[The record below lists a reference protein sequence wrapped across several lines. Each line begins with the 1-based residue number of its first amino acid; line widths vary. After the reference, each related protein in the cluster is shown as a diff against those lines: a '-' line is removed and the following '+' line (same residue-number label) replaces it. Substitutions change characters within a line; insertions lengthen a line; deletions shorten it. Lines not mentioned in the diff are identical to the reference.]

1 MNIIL
6 GNFFVAIGTLL
17 GGVINIFIFL
27 MIARAVISW
36 VSPDPRNMLVQFI
49 YGATEPILSRVR
61 GKIPPIGMLD
71 LSVIVVILG
80 LYFLDNFLV
89 ETILQF
95 GHKWRM
101 AGQPIILP

>member
-6 GNFFVAIGTLL
+6 GNLFVAIGTLL
-17 GGVINIFIFL
+17 NGIINFFIFL
-27 MIARAVISW
+27 MFARAVISW
-36 VSPDPRNMLVQFI
+36 VSADPRNGIVQFI
-49 YGATEPILSRVR
+49 YGTTEPILSRVR

-71 LSVIVVILG
+71 LSVIVVIFA

-95 GHKWRM
+95 GQKWRM
-101 AGQPIILP
+101 AGQPIVIP